1 METETEEE
9 EEEEELEE
17 ETRRRRGEEAEEE
30 TESGVGWY
38 VGSGVGWYVGSG
50 QRRGLVRGQRRR
62 LVIEVELY
70 FVAARAAPLAAAFAV
85 GEQLP
90 VVIGA
95 GEGHLA
101 AVQGGFLCCRSRTG
115 RASA

>member
-1 METETEEE
+1 METEAEE
-9 EEEEELEE
+9 EEEEELEEE

-30 TESGVGWY
+30 TRRGGGGGDGERRRLVR
-38 VGSGVGWYVGSG
+38 G

>member
-1 METETEEE
+1 METEAEEEE
-9 EEEEELEE
+9 EEEEELEEE

-30 TESGVGWY
+30 TRRGGGGGDGERRRLVR
-38 VGSGVGWYVGSG
+38 G

>member
-1 METETEEE
+1 MNV
-9 EEEEELEE
+9 
-17 ETRRRRGEEAEEE
+17 G
-30 TESGVGWY
+30 SGVGWYVGSGVGWYVGIDVGWY

-62 LVIEVELY
+62 LVIEVELF

>member
-1 METETEEE
+1 METEAEEE
-9 EEEEELEE
+9 EESELEEE

-30 TESGVGWY
+30 TRRGGGGGDGERRRLVR
-38 VGSGVGWYVGSG
+38 G

>member
-1 METETEEE
+1 MRR
-9 EEEEELEE
+9 
-17 ETRRRRGEEAEEE
+17 RRRRGEEAGEE
-30 TESGVGWY
+30 TRRGGGGGDGERRRLVRGQRRRLVRGQRRGL
-38 VGSGVGWYVGSG
+38 VRG